1 MTNQITDTKLLENQV
16 LRNPIAGTPIFQLVF
31 LFIGSISIPYL
42 LGGLR
47 LAFDSPDVIFGQRVF
62 KNKKNRI
69 FYSIIIIFMS
79 PFHMAFLFLKQKYY
93 EAQLLKHPLDKK
105 LNEEW
110 EKVKYHLCQHIRME
124 LGLET
129 IFQLSG
135 QLILLFNCL
144 TETGTHEGLDM
155 IFQVESTRVLSIIL
169 LILSSVMSFLSCC
182 TSNLKA
188 LISQRE
194 YFPLKSKAVAG
205 LYTLFACC
213 VRVLVFIMYFAPTLG
228 LFNLLRHLQAE
239 QTQWDPNIIKHF
251 VRKNNTIQFGNS
263 TFIPWKN
270 IDRWTNHNGTSQP
283 PNYTLYTSYN
293 LLEHF
298 YGFCVILFM
307 QSVMVYM
314 AKWRFSK
321 AFAKSSRFEKLI
333 HTVENIH
340 LPYNFEEWDAVK
352 SGGIAEHVERMK
364 DNTKEVVSV
373 MIINFIFN
381 FLLLFPLGNLGK
393 YLRPYS
399 PVPTMDS

>member
-1 MTNQITDTKLLENQV
+1 
-16 LRNPIAGTPIFQLVF
+16 
-31 LFIGSISIPYL
+31 
-42 LGGLR
+42 
-47 LAFDSPDVIFGQRVF
+47 
-62 KNKKNRI
+62 
-69 FYSIIIIFMS
+69 MS